1 MSPAAR
7 RTRSKAT
14 SAASTGS
21 SNSAATPHVTRKPPE
36 LIFRCYVLRPAS
48 SGSKLSTRPRLG
60 CVQCVTAPG
69 KPNVATEAVEKSF
82 STVPSLEGTPAD
94 YLAIAR
100 LDHSTKHIFI
110 VPGIMLAILLRGVRV
125 ESLGI
130 SFGFGLA
137 AAVCVASA
145 NYIINEWLD
154 RESDKFHPTKSK
166 RSAVQ
171 RVLRGDI
178 ILLEWA
184 AFLGVGLTCAFMASV
199 PIFLVACVF
208 ALQGVLY
215 NVPPFRLKEIPY
227 LDVITESIN
236 NALRLAIG
244 WLIVDPT
251 SFPPSSIVLLFW
263 SGGAFLMAAKRLSEF
278 RDIVRSHGEGL
289 LSQYRASFAAYS
301 EISLTVS
308 CFVYALCSTFFLGI
322 FAIKY
327 RIEYLLTIP
336 TVIAL
341 FAYYLVLS
349 MKPGSSA
356 QKPENLYREN
366 GLIFLVVLLTVVFVL
381 ATIVDLPAIEIFAG
395 QRYISF

>member
-1 MSPAAR
+1 
-7 RTRSKAT
+7 
-14 SAASTGS
+14 
-21 SNSAATPHVTRKPPE
+21 
-36 LIFRCYVLRPAS
+36 
-48 SGSKLSTRPRLG
+48 
-60 CVQCVTAPG
+60 
-69 KPNVATEAVEKSF
+69 
-82 STVPSLEGTPAD
+82 
-94 YLAIAR
+94 
-100 LDHSTKHIFI
+100 
-110 VPGIMLAILLRGVRV
+110 MLAILLRGVRV

-154 RESDKFHPTKSK
+154 RESDKFHPMKSK

-341 FAYYLVLS
+341 FAYYLALS
-349 MKPGSSA
+349 MKPRSSA

>member
-1 MSPAAR
+1 M
-7 RTRSKAT
+7 
-14 SAASTGS
+14 
-21 SNSAATPHVTRKPPE
+21 
-36 LIFRCYVLRPAS
+36 
-48 SGSKLSTRPRLG
+48 
-60 CVQCVTAPG
+60 
-69 KPNVATEAVEKSF
+69 
-82 STVPSLEGTPAD
+82 PSLEGTPAD

-199 PIFLVACVF
+199 PMFLVACVF

-341 FAYYLVLS
+341 FAYYLALS

>member
-1 MSPAAR
+1 
-7 RTRSKAT
+7 
-14 SAASTGS
+14 
-21 SNSAATPHVTRKPPE
+21 
-36 LIFRCYVLRPAS
+36 
-48 SGSKLSTRPRLG
+48 
-60 CVQCVTAPG
+60 
-69 KPNVATEAVEKSF
+69 
-82 STVPSLEGTPAD
+82 VPSLEGTPAD

-341 FAYYLVLS
+341 FAYYLALS
-349 MKPGSSA
+349 MKPRSSA

>member
-1 MSPAAR
+1 
-7 RTRSKAT
+7 
-14 SAASTGS
+14 
-21 SNSAATPHVTRKPPE
+21 
-36 LIFRCYVLRPAS
+36 
-48 SGSKLSTRPRLG
+48 
-60 CVQCVTAPG
+60 
-69 KPNVATEAVEKSF
+69 
-82 STVPSLEGTPAD
+82 VPSLEGTPAD

-110 VPGIMLAILLRGVRV
+110 VPGIILAILLRGVRV

>member
-1 MSPAAR
+1 
-7 RTRSKAT
+7 
-14 SAASTGS
+14 
-21 SNSAATPHVTRKPPE
+21 
-36 LIFRCYVLRPAS
+36 
-48 SGSKLSTRPRLG
+48 
-60 CVQCVTAPG
+60 
-69 KPNVATEAVEKSF
+69 
-82 STVPSLEGTPAD
+82 
-94 YLAIAR
+94 
-100 LDHSTKHIFI
+100 
-110 VPGIMLAILLRGVRV
+110 MLAILLRGVRV

-154 RESDKFHPTKSK
+154 RESDKFHPMKSK

-341 FAYYLVLS
+341 FAYYLALS

-356 QKPENLYREN
+356 EKPENLYREN

>member
-1 MSPAAR
+1 
-7 RTRSKAT
+7 
-14 SAASTGS
+14 
-21 SNSAATPHVTRKPPE
+21 
-36 LIFRCYVLRPAS
+36 
-48 SGSKLSTRPRLG
+48 
-60 CVQCVTAPG
+60 
-69 KPNVATEAVEKSF
+69 
-82 STVPSLEGTPAD
+82 VPSLEGTPAD

-154 RESDKFHPTKSK
+154 RESDKFHPMKSK

-341 FAYYLVLS
+341 FAYYLALS

>member
-1 MSPAAR
+1 M
-7 RTRSKAT
+7 
-14 SAASTGS
+14 
-21 SNSAATPHVTRKPPE
+21 
-36 LIFRCYVLRPAS
+36 
-48 SGSKLSTRPRLG
+48 
-60 CVQCVTAPG
+60 
-69 KPNVATEAVEKSF
+69 
-82 STVPSLEGTPAD
+82 PSLEGTPAD

-154 RESDKFHPTKSK
+154 RESDKFHPMKSK

-341 FAYYLVLS
+341 FAYYLALS
-349 MKPGSSA
+349 MKPRSSA

>member
-1 MSPAAR
+1 
-7 RTRSKAT
+7 
-14 SAASTGS
+14 
-21 SNSAATPHVTRKPPE
+21 
-36 LIFRCYVLRPAS
+36 
-48 SGSKLSTRPRLG
+48 
-60 CVQCVTAPG
+60 
-69 KPNVATEAVEKSF
+69 
-82 STVPSLEGTPAD
+82 VPSLEGTPAD

-154 RESDKFHPTKSK
+154 RESDKFHPMKSK

-341 FAYYLVLS
+341 FAYYLALS
-349 MKPGSSA
+349 MKPRSSA

>member
-1 MSPAAR
+1 
-7 RTRSKAT
+7 
-14 SAASTGS
+14 
-21 SNSAATPHVTRKPPE
+21 
-36 LIFRCYVLRPAS
+36 
-48 SGSKLSTRPRLG
+48 
-60 CVQCVTAPG
+60 
-69 KPNVATEAVEKSF
+69 
-82 STVPSLEGTPAD
+82 VPSLEGTPAD

-110 VPGIMLAILLRGVRV
+110 VPGIILAILLRGVRV

-199 PIFLVACVF
+199 PMFLVACVF

-341 FAYYLVLS
+341 FAYYLALS